1 LKVPLVLIFSVSLMV
16 SSFSPEVRSIPKRI
30 RFDEK
35 DRNYVAFEGRW
46 SLTTSPED
54 STLPAANSVQVR
66 CWKEMGRCT
75 EAIAMLY
82 RKSDS
87 NSMSDLSGR
96 LSVIMFEHQITE
108 WSDTVIR
115 TQSNHRYRDP
125 YLIGGPFCRAKPAR
139 NECPRCVLGGSK
151 NRPALDTAIKPTF
164 CHLKMG
170 RRSQPKQEACN
181 FFRTPGRPL
190 KPQPRP
196 PKSRLI
202 AELFLPG

>member
-1 LKVPLVLIFSVSLMV
+1 VESDNLSGGFYSTCSKQRTGEVLEGDGQMHGGYYNAIQKKRQQLD
-16 SSFSPEVRSIPKRI
+16 VRSKWPPLC
-30 RFDEK
+30 
-35 DRNYVAFEGRW
+35 NYVRTPNHRMVRY
-46 SLTTSPED
+46 SHPNPISTTCS
-54 STLPAANSVQVR
+54 
-66 CWKEMGRCT
+66 
-75 EAIAMLY
+75 
-82 RKSDS
+82 
-87 NSMSDLSGR
+87 
-96 LSVIMFEHQITE
+96 
-108 WSDTVIR
+108 
-115 TQSNHRYRDP
+115 RYRDP

-164 CHLKMG
+164 CNLKMG